1 MSITEQESVSLDFFK
16 PEYTALLEDY
26 DLHDSQK
33 KYTAMPLEALIMCK
47 MDRERHPVVIFYG
60 NELAGFFVLHGR
72 EGAKEFSD
80 NKDAILLRAYSVNA
94 TFQGKGIAK
103 KSMSLLPSFVRKHFP
118 TKNEIILAVNH
129 ANEIAQK
136 VYLNGGF
143 IDKGIRAL
151 GREGEMFI
159 LHLNLFAESK
169 GIRISIC
176 E

>member
-1 MSITEQESVSLDFFK
+1 MTITENESVSLGFFK
-16 PEYTALLEDY
+16 PEYTALLADY
-26 DLHDSQK
+26 DLHDVQK
-33 KYTAMPLEALIMCK
+33 RFTAMPLEALKKCE

-60 NELAGFFVLHGR
+60 DELAGFFVLHGW

-94 TFQGKGIAK
+94 AFQGKGIAK
-103 KSMSLLPSFVRKHFP
+103 KSMNLLPSFVKEHFP
-118 TKNEIILAVNH
+118 SKNEIILAVNH
-129 ANEIAQK
+129 ANKIAQK

-143 IDKGIRAL
+143 KDKGIRAM

-159 LHLNLFAESK
+159 LHLNPFAESK
-169 GIRISIC
+169 GIRIGID